1 MAKPKI
7 KWSETSIKNETLGK
21 TKKITGTRF
30 AAILGKNRWQSAFEV
45 WADITR
51 TYDKPF
57 ESTIYTEAGKI
68 IEPMQVEWYK
78 NNYFVNLLT
87 PEQRYGFDPFKVTY
101 GDFFRGLKASRLSAG
116 KFDDPK
122 HPILGGMW
130 DALELDEDGQ
140 PIGVIECK
148 STKRAQDWSEEEAP
162 EYYEYQAALYAYL
175 LGLDRVTMVVT
186 FLDEEDYHGADNKTY
201 GEPMYEALAK
211 LKKTVKVNNENT
223 RAFTFKISERYP
235 QFEQAIQYAL
245 EWHEKYVKTGESPNY
260 DLSTKDKEI
269 IRALS
274 TETIEDPDL
283 DISKMAQ
290 KADELSSQIETL
302 KVLYGITDL
311 EKQYEKLKSDIKD
324 QAMSL
329 IGKDQ
334 DFVVVNSKE
343 NVYTV
348 AKQVRTGIDIDK
360 LKEDNLYD
368 LYKKQSE
375 SIVLRVNKN
384 K

>member
-211 LKKTVKVNNENT
+211 LKKTVKVNNEKHP
-223 RAFTFKISERYP
+223 R
-235 QFEQAIQYAL
+235 
-245 EWHEKYVKTGESPNY
+245 
-260 DLSTKDKEI
+260 
-269 IRALS
+269 
-274 TETIEDPDL
+274 
-283 DISKMAQ
+283 
-290 KADELSSQIETL
+290 
-302 KVLYGITDL
+302 
-311 EKQYEKLKSDIKD
+311 
-324 QAMSL
+324 
-329 IGKDQ
+329 
-334 DFVVVNSKE
+334 
-343 NVYTV
+343 VYF
-348 AKQVRTGIDIDK
+348 Q
-360 LKEDNLYD
+360 NF
-368 LYKKQSE
+368 
-375 SIVLRVNKN
+375 
-384 K
+384 